1 MLLVEDYR
9 VRISTQ
15 DERWR
20 FQLLSIRSSNL
31 KRRDIYMM
39 GRKEKRVRGTD
50 QPWQAFAAGQLQGLS
65 SNPDRPF
72 GVESVTVLRIKV
84 KTYQTT
90 QGAWFI
96 RELSVKSYYVLITA
110 FNVNSG
116 LPYSSGVL
124 LLDVVLKAALSPL
137 QSTSHNT
144 MPR

>member
-20 FQLLSIRSSNL
+20 FRLLSTRSSNL

-50 QPWQAFAAGQLQGLS
+50 QPWQAFTAGQLQGLS

-72 GVESVTVLRIKV
+72 GVESVTLPPPRAASWAS
-84 KTYQTT
+84 Q
-90 QGAWFI
+90 
-96 RELSVKSYYVLITA
+96 YYGFFFFA
-110 FNVNSG
+110 M
-116 LPYSSGVL
+116 YS
-124 LLDVVLKAALSPL
+124 LKASV
-137 QSTSHNT
+137 SCIIE
-144 MPR
+144 

>member
-20 FQLLSIRSSNL
+20 FRLLSTRSSNL

-50 QPWQAFAAGQLQGLS
+50 QPWQAFTAGQLQGLS

-72 GVESVTVLRIKV
+72 GVESVTLPPPCGLLGLSALR
-84 KTYQTT
+84 
-90 QGAWFI
+90 
-96 RELSVKSYYVLITA
+96 
-110 FNVNSG
+110 
-116 LPYSSGVL
+116 L
-124 LLDVVLKAALSPL
+124 LLLYHVFLKSIRILY
-137 QSTSHNT
+137 H
-144 MPR
+144 